1 MDKLLTLWYYKYTK
15 NGGTKMHKI
24 FKFLIIFIVII
35 SITINFSY
43 CVDVNET
50 NDLNVQNSE
59 EETPQNIEPVSDDF
73 RNICIFNYN

>member
-1 MDKLLTLWYYKYTK
+1 
-15 NGGTKMHKI
+15 MHKI